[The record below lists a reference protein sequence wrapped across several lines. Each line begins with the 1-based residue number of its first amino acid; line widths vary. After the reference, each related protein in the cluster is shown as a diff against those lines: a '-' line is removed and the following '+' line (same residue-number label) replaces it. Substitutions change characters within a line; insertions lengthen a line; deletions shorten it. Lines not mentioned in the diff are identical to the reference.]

1 MAKKKKKKTVPRP
14 RNWAAVAAHF
24 RQGAGSH
31 GDAKKAASKGA
42 CRTYTH
48 PLN

>member
-1 MAKKKKKKTVPRP
+1 MSKKKKTPAVPRP

-24 RQGAGSH
+24 RKGAGSH

-42 CRTYTH
+42 CRGKR
-48 PLN
+48 